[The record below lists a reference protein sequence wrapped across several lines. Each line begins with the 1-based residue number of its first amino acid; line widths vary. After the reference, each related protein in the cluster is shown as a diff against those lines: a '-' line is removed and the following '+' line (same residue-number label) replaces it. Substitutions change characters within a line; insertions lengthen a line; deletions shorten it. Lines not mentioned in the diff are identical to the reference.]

1 MPTLFG
7 SSIKRREDPRLITG
21 AATYVDDVKLPGLTY
36 AAILRSPY
44 AHARI
49 TSIDVTAARQ
59 AAGVVA
65 VFTGAEIKDKLVPVP
80 CAWNVPNCDL
90 KVPPH
95 PLLAHDKVRYVGDGV
110 AMVVAESRAAA
121 RDAIDL
127 IEVDYETL
135 QGGVDPEKMAQPGAP
150 QLHDEVAN
158 NLAFTWVVA
167 GGDAEQAFKSADV
180 TVKERIVQQRLLPTA
195 MECRAAVASY
205 NRGSGQLTLWA
216 TSQNPHIHRFLCSVM
231 LQIPE
236 HRIRVIAPE
245 VGGGFGS
252 KIPAYPD
259 EALVSFAAM
268 QLGRPV
274 KWTEDRSENYKVTI
288 HGRDHI
294 EYVEMCGTKDGR
306 ITGIRTKVYAGL
318 GAYAST
324 AGPGIPTILHGLV
337 YSGAYQI
344 PNILGTVHG
353 VYTSGA
359 PVDAYRGAGRPEAAF
374 LVERLVDIYAR
385 KIGMDPTEVRR
396 KNFIPKDK
404 FPYTVATGVTYDSG
418 DYEPALDKA
427 LKILDYQAFRR
438 QQAEERTRGRYLGVG
453 VISYIEICG
462 LGPSQVAGA
471 VGFGG
476 GLYDSAIVR
485 VYPTGV
491 VRVYIGASPHGQGE
505 ETTFAQIVAEEF
517 GYPIENVEIVHG
529 DTETTPQGWGTYGS
543 RSTAV
548 CGSAVKVATQR
559 VKEKAK
565 KIAAHLL
572 EANEQDVEWKDDAF
586 RVRGSADQS
595 KSFAEVALMA
605 NLAWNMPPGVEPGL
619 EASAFFDPTNFV
631 YPFGS
636 HVCTVEVDIDTGE
649 VKILRYIAVDDCGP
663 HINPM
668 IVEGQIHGGVIQGL
682 GEALQEIAIYDDDGQ
697 LITGTMMD
705 YAVPR
710 ASQMPHL
717 ELDHTVTPSPVNPLG
732 IKGCGEA
739 GTIGSAACL
748 VNAVCDALAPFGIQ
762 HIDKPL
768 TPARVWAAIQAARA
782 GGNGGGNGHP
792 GIEPGAS
799 LADAQVVPGAVG
811 HGKEN
816 VQ

>member
-1 MPTLFG
+1 MANIFG
-7 SSIKRREDPRLITG
+7 SAIKRREDPRLITG
-21 AATYVDDVKLPGLTY
+21 TATYTDDVKLPGLTY

-49 TSIDVTAARQ
+49 TAVDVSAARGAPGVLAIYTGRDIQ
-59 AAGVVA
+59 AK
-65 VFTGAEIKDKLVPVP
+65 TVPVP

-95 PLLAHDKVRYVGDGV
+95 PLLAVDKVRYVGDGV
-110 AMVVAESRAAA
+110 AMVVAESRETA

-127 IEVDYETL
+127 IDVSYQPLE
-135 QGGVDPEKMAQPGAP
+135 GGVDPEKMAQPGAP
-150 QLHDEVAN
+150 QLHDEVPN
-158 NLAFTWVVA
+158 NIGFTWIVA
-167 GGDAEQAFKSADV
+167 GGDAERAFNEAEV
-180 TVKERIVQQRLLPTA
+180 AVKERIVQQRLLPTA
-195 MECRAAVASY
+195 MEPRAAVASY
-205 NRGSGQLTLWA
+205 NKGSGQLTLWV

-236 HRIRVIAPE
+236 HKLRIIAPE

-259 EALVSFAAM
+259 EALVAFAAM
-268 QLGRPV
+268 HLGRPV

-294 EYVEMCGTKDGR
+294 EYVELCGNRDGR
-306 ITGIRTKVYAGL
+306 ITGLRTRVYAGL

-324 AGPGIPTILHGLV
+324 AGPGIPTILHGLI
-337 YSGAYQI
+337 YPGPYGI
-344 PNILGTVHG
+344 PNIHGTIYG
-353 VYTSGA
+353 VYSNGT
-359 PVDAYRGAGRPEAAF
+359 PVDAYRGAGRPEAAY
-374 LVERLVDIYAR
+374 LIERLVDIFAR
-385 KIGMDPTEVRR
+385 RIGMDPVEVRR
-396 KNFIPKDK
+396 KNFIPPDK
-404 FPYTVATGVTYDSG
+404 FPYTVVTGLTYDSG
-418 DYEPALDKA
+418 NYEPALDKA
-427 LKILDYQAFRR
+427 LGMLDYQAFRR
-438 QQAEERTRGRYLGVG
+438 EQEEGRKQGRYLGVG

-485 VYPTGV
+485 VFPTGV
-491 VRVYIGASPHGQGE
+491 VRVYVGAKPHGQGQ

-517 GYPIENVEIVHG
+517 GYPVENIEIVHG
-529 DTETTPQGWGTYGS
+529 DTDNTPQGWGTYGS
-543 RSTAV
+543 RATAV
-548 CGSAVKVATQR
+548 CGSAVKVASQR

-572 EANEQDVEWKDDAF
+572 EASEGDIEWQDGKYN
-586 RVRGSADQS
+586 VRGSPDQA

-619 EASAFFDPTNFV
+619 EATAFFDPTNFV

-636 HVCTVEVDIDTGE
+636 HICTVEVDAETGE

-668 IVEGQIHGGVIQGL
+668 IVEGQIHGGVIQGI
-682 GEALQEIAIYDDDGQ
+682 GEGLQEICIYDDSGQ

-710 ASQMPHL
+710 ASQMPHI
-717 ELDHTVTPSPVNPLG
+717 ETDHTVTPSPVNPLG

-739 GTIGSAACL
+739 GTIASAACL
-748 VNAVCDALAPFGIQ
+748 VNAVCDALAPLGIEHLQ
-762 HIDKPL
+762 KPL
-768 TPARVWAAIQAARA
+768 TPARVWAAMQAAKA
-782 GGNGGGNGHP
+782 GGQRDR
-792 GIEPGAS
+792 GA
-799 LADAQVVPGAVG
+799 AEQN
-811 HGKEN
+811 GKE
-816 VQ
+816 VAL

>member
-7 SSIKRREDPRLITG
+7 SAIKRREDPRLITG

-36 AAILRSPY
+36 AALHRSPY

-59 AAGVVA
+59 SPGVIA
-65 VFTGAEIKDKLVPVP
+65 VYTGADVKDKLAPVP

-90 KVPPH
+90 KIPAH

-110 AMVVAESRAAA
+110 AMVVAETRAAA
-121 RDAIDL
+121 RDAVDL
-127 IEVDYETL
+127 IEVDYDTL

-150 QLHDEVAN
+150 QLHADVADN
-158 NLAFTWVVA
+158 IAFTWVVA
-167 GGDAEQAFKSADV
+167 GGDAEQAFANAEV
-180 TVKERIVQQRLLPTA
+180 HVKQRIVQQRLLPTA

-205 NRGSGQLTLWA
+205 NKGSGQLTLWA
-216 TSQNPHIHRFLCSVM
+216 TSQNPHIHRFICSVM
-231 LQIPE
+231 LNLPE
-236 HRIRVIAPE
+236 HRIRVVAPE

-294 EYVEMCGTKDGR
+294 EYVEMCGTQDGT
-306 ITGIRTKVYAGL
+306 ITGLRTKVYAGL

-337 YSGAYQI
+337 YSGAYRI
-344 PNILGTVHG
+344 PNILGTIHG

-359 PVDAYRGAGRPEAAF
+359 PVDAYRGAGRPEAAY
-374 LVERLVDIYAR
+374 LVERLVDLFAR
-385 KIGMDPTEVRR
+385 KIGMDPVEVRR
-396 KNFIPKDK
+396 KNFIQKDQ
-404 FPYTVATGVTYDSG
+404 FPYTVATGLVYDSG

-427 LKILDYQAFRR
+427 MKILDYQAFRR
-438 QQAEERTRGRYLGVG
+438 QQAEERKNGRYLGVG
-453 VISYIEICG
+453 VVSYIEICG

-505 ETTFAQIVAEEF
+505 ETTFAQIVADEF

-548 CGSAVKVATQR
+548 CGSAVKVAAGR

-572 EANEQDVEWKDDAF
+572 EANEQDIEWKDDAF
-586 RVRGSADQS
+586 RVRGSADQA
-595 KSFAEVALMA
+595 KTFAEVALMA
-605 NLAWNMPPGVEPGL
+605 NLAWNMPAGVEPGL
-619 EASAFFDPTNFV
+619 EATAFFDPSNFV

-636 HVCTVEVDIDTGE
+636 HLCTVEVDMDTGE

-668 IVEGQIHGGVIQGL
+668 IVEGQIHGGIVQGL

-705 YAVPR
+705 YAVPK

-739 GTIGSAACL
+739 GTIASAACL
-748 VNAVCDALAPFGIQ
+748 VGAVCDALSPLGIV

-768 TPARVWAAIQAARA
+768 TPARVWAAIQEAKAR
-782 GGNGGGNGHP
+782 GSGSNGHP
-792 GIEPGAS
+792 GVTSGQAE
-799 LADAQVVPGAVG
+799 AQVVPGAVG

-816 VQ
+816 VR